1 MNPTT
6 RKAALSDLP
15 VLLEFEQALIEAERP
30 MDSQIMD
37 GDISYYSIS
46 DLIKESESEVYIVEV
61 ENEIV
66 ASGYAKIKESFPYLK
81 HKKQGYLGFMF
92 VPEKHR
98 GNGYNQLVLDALLAW
113 CKKRA
118 IFEIRLD
125 VYDVNE
131 PALKAYSKAGFKKHL
146 VNMRLDIENLDI

>member
-1 MNPTT
+1 MNPRT
-6 RKAALSDLP
+6 RKATLRDLP
-15 VLLEFEQALIEAERP
+15 VLLEFEQSLIKAERP

-46 DLIKESESEVYIVEV
+46 DFIKNCESEVYVVEID
-61 ENEIV
+61 NKIV
-66 ASGYAKIKESFPYLK
+66 APGYAKIKENYHYK
-81 HKKQGYLGFMF
+81 KNKKQGYLGFMF

-113 CKKRA
+113 CKERG

-131 PALKAYSKAGFKKHL
+131 PALRAYSKAGFKKYL
-146 VNMRLDIENLDI
+146 INMRLDIENLDI